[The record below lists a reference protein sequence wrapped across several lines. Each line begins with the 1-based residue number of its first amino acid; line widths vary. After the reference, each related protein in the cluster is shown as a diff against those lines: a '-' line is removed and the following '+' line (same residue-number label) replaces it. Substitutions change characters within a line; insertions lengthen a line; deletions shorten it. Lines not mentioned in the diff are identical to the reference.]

1 MQTTPLS
8 RRGALGA
15 GAAFAAL
22 AMAPRAWAQA
32 SQARAGGP
40 KVFDLVLE
48 HRMVDITGTPRPAMA
63 INGQLPGPALR
74 FREGEVVVINV
85 ANRLREDT
93 SIHWHGLLLPSS
105 QDGVPGISD
114 GFQGIPAGETHQYR
128 YPLIQAGTYWYHS
141 HSATQEQSGIY
152 GPIIIEPKQPDP
164 FAYDR
169 DYIVQLSD
177 WTDESPNRVIA
188 NLKRD
193 PSYYNYSRRT
203 GASLVRDMA
212 AAKDGAERLALV
224 KDRLMWGDMRMDPT
238 DIEDVTG
245 YTFLVNGRSPERN
258 YTALFRPGERV
269 RLRFINAS
277 AMTYQD
283 VRIPGLRMT
292 VVQADG
298 NNVRPVTV
306 DEFRIAPAETL
317 DVVVTPTQ
325 DRQYDILGES
335 MGRQGFAR
343 MTLATREGLPP
354 LPLPAHRPRPVL
366 TMADMG
372 MPASTP
378 GADRGT
384 PRPERDRPGHVAPMG
399 DMGGMDMGGG
409 SMAGM
414 DMGGTQ
420 HGAAAGSQP
429 MAGMDDSRMATPG
442 GGDMPGMDMSGMGKG
457 GAAMGGMQH
466 GNAAGA
472 QSMPGM
478 DHSTMAMPGGSM
490 AGMDHGSMPGMAMPG
505 MDHSKMA
512 MGQNTPANGP
522 TGGQMAMA
530 NQNGMAGMGQ
540 GGMGSMAMADPI
552 QQDTGA
558 PPGAKVLSYR
568 DLKALNNPYGDRKP
582 DRVIEVR
589 LTGNMERYFW
599 SINGNKFSE
608 AQPIV
613 FNYGERVRLHFINET
628 MMNHPMHLHGMWMVP
643 DVGNGAQNPLKHVV
657 NIKPGTEL
665 NVDVVADA
673 EGGWAFHCHLLYHME
688 TGMMRKVVVQRA
700 SAAL

>member
-1 MQTTPLS
+1 MQRNILS
-8 RRGALGA
+8 RRGALGI
-15 GAAFAAL
+15 GAAMAAL
-22 AMAPRAWAQA
+22 TMAPRSWAQG
-32 SQARAGGP
+32 SQAGAGAP

-48 HRMVDITGTPRPAMA
+48 HRMVNITGTPRSAMTV
-63 INGQLPGPALR
+63 NGQLPAPALR
-74 FREGEVVVINV
+74 FREGEEVIINV
-85 ANRLREDT
+85 SNRLTQDT
-93 SIHWHGLLLPSS
+93 SIHWHGLLLPSD
-105 QDGVPGISD
+105 QDGVPGVSD
-114 GFQGIPAGETHQYR
+114 GFQGIPAGTSHQYR
-128 YPLIQAGTYWYHS
+128 FPLKQAGTYWYHS
-141 HSATQEQSGIY
+141 HSATQEQSGLY
-152 GPIIIEPKQPDP
+152 GPIIIEPRRPDP

-169 DYIVQLSD
+169 DYIVELSD
-177 WTDESPNRVIA
+177 WTDENPNRVIA

-212 AAKDGAERLALV
+212 AAKDGAERMALV

-245 YTFLVNGRSPERN
+245 YTFLVNGRPPERN
-258 YTALFRPGERV
+258 YTALFHPGERV
-269 RLRFINAS
+269 RLRFINSS

-298 NNVRPVTV
+298 NNVQPVTV

-317 DVVVTPTQ
+317 DVIVQPTRDEQ
-325 DRQYDILGES
+325 FQILGES

-354 LPLPAHRPRPVL
+354 LPLPPHRPRPVL

-372 MPASTP
+372 MPATTP

-399 DMGGMDMGGG
+399 DMDMSGGSMAGMDMGKGSMGGMDMSGSSMAGMDMGGG

-414 DMGGTQ
+414 G
-420 HGAAAGSQP
+420 HGS
-429 MAGMDDSRMATPG
+429 MT
-442 GGDMPGMDMSGMGKG
+442 
-457 GAAMGGMQH
+457 
-466 GNAAGA
+466 
-472 QSMPGM
+472 MPGM
-478 DHSTMAMPGGSM
+478 DHSRMNMGGM
-490 AGMDHGSMPGMAMPG
+490 QNSMPPGQNMPG
-505 MDHSKMA
+505 MDHSSMPGMQHGA
-512 MGQNTPANGP
+512 MPMGQNTPANGP

-530 NQNGMAGMGQ
+530 NQNGMAGMG
-540 GGMGSMAMADPI
+540 GMQMADPI

-568 DLKALNNPYGDRKP
+568 DLKALNNPWGNRKP

-608 AQPIV
+608 AQPII

-673 EGGWAFHCHLLYHME
+673 VGGWAFHCHLLYHME

>member
-1 MQTTPLS
+1 MERMSLT
-8 RRGALGA
+8 RRGALGWG

-22 AMAPRAWAQA
+22 TGASRSWAQA
-32 SQARAGGP
+32 LQSQPGGP
-40 KVFDLVLE
+40 KVFDLTLE
-48 HRMVDITGTPRPAMA
+48 HRTVDITGTPRSA
-63 INGQLPGPALR
+63 ITVNGQLPAPALR
-74 FREGEVVVINV
+74 FREGEEVIINV

-93 SIHWHGLLLPSS
+93 SIHWHGLLLPSD
-105 QDGVPGISD
+105 QDGVPGISN
-114 GFQGIPAGETHQYR
+114 GFQGIPAGTTHQYR
-128 YPLIQAGTYWYHS
+128 FPLKQAGTYWYHS
-141 HSATQEQSGIY
+141 HSATQEQAGLY
-152 GPIIIEPKQPDP
+152 GPIVIEPRRPDP
-164 FAYDR
+164 FAYNR
-169 DYIVQLSD
+169 DYIVELSD
-177 WTDESPNRVIA
+177 WTNEDPNRVIA

-193 PSYYNYSRRT
+193 PSYYNYDRRT

-212 AAKDGAERLALV
+212 AAKNGTERMALV

-245 YTFLVNGRSPERN
+245 YTFLVNGRAPERN
-258 YTALFRPGERV
+258 FTALFSPGERI
-269 RLRFINAS
+269 RLRFINSS

-298 NNVRPVTV
+298 NNVQPVTV

-317 DVVVTPTQ
+317 DVIVQPPR
-325 DRQYDILGES
+325 DEQYQVLGES

-372 MPASTP
+372 MPAKTP
-378 GADRGT
+378 GADHGT
-384 PRPERDRPGHVAPMG
+384 PRPERDRPGHVAPMDMG
-399 DMGGMDMGGG
+399 SMGGMDMGGG

-414 DMGGTQ
+414 DMSGG
-420 HGAAAGSQP
+420 S
-429 MAGMDDSRMATPG
+429 MAGMPSG
-442 GGDMPGMDMSGMGKG
+442 GGGAPSMRGM
-457 GAAMGGMQH
+457 AMGGMPP
-466 GNAAGA
+466 
-472 QSMPGM
+472 MPGM
-478 DHSTMAMPGGSM
+478 DHSEMAMPAQGGVAS
-490 AGMDHGSMPGMAMPG
+490 SMPG
-505 MDHSKMA
+505 MDHSKMSMPGMT

-522 TGGQMAMA
+522 TGGQMAVA
-530 NQNGMAGMGQ
+530 NQNGMAGMA
-540 GGMGSMAMADPI
+540 GMDSDATAGMQMGDPI

-568 DLKALNNPYGDRKP
+568 DLKALSNPWGDRKP
-582 DRVIEVR
+582 DRIIEVR
-589 LTGNMERYFW
+589 LTGNMDRYFW

-613 FNYGERVRLHFINET
+613 FNYGERVRLRFINET

-688 TGMMRKVVVQRA
+688 TGMMRKVVVQRTSA
-700 SAAL
+700 SL

>member
-1 MQTTPLS
+1 MQNTPLS

-15 GAAFAAL
+15 GAAL
-22 AMAPRAWAQA
+22 ATLTMAPRTWAQP
-32 SQARAGGP
+32 SPSRSGTP

-48 HRMVDITGTPRPAMA
+48 HRMVDITGRPRPGMT
-63 INGQLPGPALR
+63 INGQLPAPALR
-74 FREGEVVVINV
+74 FREGEEVVINV
-85 ANRLREDT
+85 DNRLREHT
-93 SIHWHGLLLPSS
+93 SIHWHGLILPSG
-105 QDGVPGISD
+105 QDGVPGIST
-114 GFQGIPAGETHQYR
+114 GFQGIAAGTAHQYR
-128 YPLIQAGTYWYHS
+128 FPLIQAGTYWYHS
-141 HSATQEQSGIY
+141 HSATQEQSGLY
-152 GPIIIEPKQPDP
+152 GPIVIEPARSDP

-177 WTDESPNRVIA
+177 WTDEDPHRVVA

-193 PSYYNYSRRT
+193 PGYYNYSRRT

-212 AAKDGAERLALV
+212 AAPSGEARAALV
-224 KDRLMWGDMRMDPT
+224 RDRLMWGDMRMDPT

-298 NNVRPVTV
+298 QNVQPVTV

-317 DVVVTPTQ
+317 DVIVQPTQ

-366 TMADMG
+366 SMADMG
-372 MPASTP
+372 VSFGTK

-384 PRPERDRPGHVAPMG
+384 LRPETDRPGHVTP
-399 DMGGMDMGGG
+399 MDMGN
-409 SMAGM
+409 M
-414 DMGGTQ
+414 Q
-420 HGAAAGSQP
+420 HGAPSAEPS
-429 MAGMDDSRMATPG
+429 MA
-442 GGDMPGMDMSGMGKG
+442 
-457 GAAMGGMQH
+457 
-466 GNAAGA
+466 
-472 QSMPGM
+472 GM
-478 DHSTMAMPGGSM
+478 DHSTMDHSAMAMPAQGSM
-490 AGMDHGSMPGMAMPG
+490 AGMDHGAAGGMAMG
-505 MDHSKMA
+505 
-512 MGQNTPANGP
+512 
-522 TGGQMAMA
+522 
-530 NQNGMAGMGQ
+530 
-540 GGMGSMAMADPI
+540 DPI

-568 DLKALNNPYGDRKP
+568 DLKALNNPYGNRKP
-582 DRVIEVR
+582 DRVIEMR

-657 NIKPGTEL
+657 NIKPGSEM

-688 TGMMRKVVVQRA
+688 TGMMRKIVVQRTSA
-700 SAAL
+700 SL

>member
-1 MQTTPLS
+1 M
-8 RRGALGA
+8 
-15 GAAFAAL
+15 
-22 AMAPRAWAQA
+22 
-32 SQARAGGP
+32 
-40 KVFDLVLE
+40 FDLVLE
-48 HRMVDITGTPRPAMA
+48 HRMVDITGRQSPAMT
-63 INGQLPGPALR
+63 INGQLPAPALR
-74 FREGEVVVINV
+74 FREGEEVIINV
-85 ANRLREDT
+85 ANRLTEDT
-93 SIHWHGLLLPSS
+93 SIHWHGLLLPSG
-105 QDGVPGISD
+105 QDGVPGVSD
-114 GFQGIPAGETHQYR
+114 GFQGIPAGTSHQYR
-128 YPLIQAGTYWYHS
+128 FPLKQAGTYWYHS
-141 HSATQEQSGIY
+141 HSATQEQSGLY
-152 GPIIIEPKQPDP
+152 GPIIIEPARPDP

-177 WTDESPNRVIA
+177 WTDENPNRVIA

-212 AAKDGAERLALV
+212 AAQSGEERAALV

-245 YTFLVNGRSPERN
+245 YTFLVNGRAPERN

-269 RLRFINAS
+269 RLRFINGS

-317 DVVVTPTQ
+317 DVIVTPTQ

-354 LPLPAHRPRPVL
+354 LPLPPHRPRPVL
-366 TMADMG
+366 SMADMG
-372 MPASTP
+372 MPATTP

-384 PRPERDRPGHVAPMG
+384 PRPETDRVGHVAPM
-399 DMGGMDMGGG
+399 DMGGMA
-409 SMAGM
+409 MAGM
-414 DMGGTQ
+414 Q
-420 HGAAAGSQP
+420 HGGSAGAQP
-429 MAGMDDSRMATPG
+429 MAGMDHG
-442 GGDMPGMDMSGMGKG
+442 
-457 GAAMGGMQH
+457 AMGGM
-466 GNAAGA
+466 
-472 QSMPGM
+472 P
-478 DHSTMAMPGGSM
+478 
-490 AGMDHGSMPGMAMPG
+490 
-505 MDHSKMA
+505 
-512 MGQNTPANGP
+512 
-522 TGGQMAMA
+522 
-530 NQNGMAGMGQ
+530 
-540 GGMGSMAMADPI
+540 MADPI

-568 DLKALNNPYGDRKP
+568 DLKALNNPWGNRKP

-599 SINGNKFSE
+599 SINGNKYSE

-643 DVGNGAQNPLKHVV
+643 DVGNGALNPLKHVV
-657 NIKPGTEL
+657 NIKPGTEM

-688 TGMMRKVVVQRA
+688 TGMMRKVIVQRA

>member
-1 MQTTPLS
+1 
-8 RRGALGA
+8 
-15 GAAFAAL
+15 
-22 AMAPRAWAQA
+22 
-32 SQARAGGP
+32 
-40 KVFDLVLE
+40 
-48 HRMVDITGTPRPAMA
+48 
-63 INGQLPGPALR
+63 
-74 FREGEVVVINV
+74 
-85 ANRLREDT
+85 
-93 SIHWHGLLLPSS
+93 
-105 QDGVPGISD
+105 
-114 GFQGIPAGETHQYR
+114 
-128 YPLIQAGTYWYHS
+128 
-141 HSATQEQSGIY
+141 
-152 GPIIIEPKQPDP
+152 
-164 FAYDR
+164 
-169 DYIVQLSD
+169 
-177 WTDESPNRVIA
+177 
-188 NLKRD
+188 
-193 PSYYNYSRRT
+193 
-203 GASLVRDMA
+203 
-212 AAKDGAERLALV
+212 
-224 KDRLMWGDMRMDPT
+224 
-238 DIEDVTG
+238 
-245 YTFLVNGRSPERN
+245 
-258 YTALFRPGERV
+258 
-269 RLRFINAS
+269 
-277 AMTYQD
+277 MTYQD

-298 NNVRPVTV
+298 NNVQPVTV
-306 DEFRIAPAETL
+306 DEFRITPAETL
-317 DVVVTPTQ
+317 DVIVTPTQ

-354 LPLPAHRPRPVL
+354 LPLPQHRPRPVL

-372 MPASTP
+372 MPATTP

-384 PRPERDRPGHVAPMG
+384 PRPEKDRPGHVAPMAPM
-399 DMGGMDMGGG
+399 DMGNMDMGGASG
-409 SMAGM
+409 DQMAGM
-414 DMGGTQ
+414 D
-420 HGAAAGSQP
+420 
-429 MAGMDDSRMATPG
+429 
-442 GGDMPGMDMSGMGKG
+442 
-457 GAAMGGMQH
+457 
-466 GNAAGA
+466 
-472 QSMPGM
+472 
-478 DHSTMAMPGGSM
+478 HSKMAMPGMGGI
-490 AGMDHGSMPGMAMPG
+490 AGMDHGSMAGMAMPGMAG

-512 MGQNTPANGP
+512 MPGMDGMAGMDHDSMAGMAMPGMAGMDHSKMAMPGMNHGGMPMGQNTPANGP

-530 NQNGMAGMGQ
+530 DQNGMAGMG
-540 GGMGSMAMADPI
+540 GMQMADPI

-568 DLKALNNPYGDRKP
+568 DLKALNNPWGNRKP

-688 TGMMRKVVVQRA
+688 TGMMRKVVVQRT

>member
-8 RRGALGA
+8 RRSALGA
-15 GAAFAAL
+15 GAALAAL
-22 AMAPRAWAQA
+22 TMAPRSWAQPA
-32 SQARAGGP
+32 QAKAGGP

-48 HRMVDITGTPRPAMA
+48 HRMVDITGRPRPAMT
-63 INGQLPGPALR
+63 INGQLPAPALR
-74 FREGEVVVINV
+74 FREGEEVVINV
-85 ANRLREDT
+85 TNRLREDT
-93 SIHWHGLLLPSS
+93 SIHWHGLLLPSG
-105 QDGVPGISD
+105 QDGVPGISN
-114 GFQGIPAGETHQYR
+114 GFQGIPAGTAHQYR
-128 YPLIQAGTYWYHS
+128 FPLIQAGTYWYHS
-141 HSATQEQSGIY
+141 HSATQEQSGLY
-152 GPIIIEPKQPDP
+152 GPIIIEPARPDP

-177 WTDESPNRVIA
+177 WTDENPNRVIA

-212 AAKDGAERLALV
+212 VAKSGEERAALI

-269 RLRFINAS
+269 RVRFINAS

-292 VVQADG
+292 VIQADG
-298 NNVRPVTV
+298 NNVQPVTV

-317 DVVVTPTQ
+317 DVIVTPTE

-366 TMADMG
+366 SMADMG
-372 MPASTP
+372 MPATTP

-384 PRPERDRPGHVAPMG
+384 PRPERDRPGHVAPM
-399 DMGGMDMGGG
+399 DMG
-409 SMAGM
+409 SM
-414 DMGGTQ
+414 Q
-420 HGAAAGSQP
+420 HGASSGSQP
-429 MAGMDDSRMATPG
+429 MAGMDHSKMAMPNG
-442 GGDMPGMDMSGMGKG
+442 G
-457 GAAMGGMQH
+457 
-466 GNAAGA
+466 
-472 QSMPGM
+472 SMPGM
-478 DHSTMAMPGGSM
+478 DHSAMSTGG
-490 AGMDHGSMPGMAMPG
+490 P
-505 MDHSKMA
+505 MA
-512 MGQNTPANGP
+512 MG
-522 TGGQMAMA
+522 
-530 NQNGMAGMGQ
+530 NQNGMAGMDHGAA
-540 GGMGSMAMADPI
+540 GGMTMADPI

-558 PPGAKVLSYR
+558 PAGAKVLSYR

-665 NVDVVADA
+665 NVDVAADA

>member
-1 MQTTPLS
+1 MQQKSLT
-8 RRGALGA
+8 RRGALGI
-15 GAAFAAL
+15 GAAMAAL
-22 AMAPRAWAQA
+22 TMGPRAWAQSA
-32 SQARAGGP
+32 QPRAGGP

-48 HRMVDITGTPRPAMA
+48 HRMVDITGTPRTAMT
-63 INGQLPGPALR
+63 INGQLPAPALR
-74 FREGEVVVINV
+74 FREGEEVVINV
-85 ANRLREDT
+85 ANKLSEDT
-93 SIHWHGLLLPSS
+93 SIHWHGLLLPSG
-105 QDGVPGISD
+105 QDGVPGVSD
-114 GFQGIPAGETHQYR
+114 GFQGIPAGTNHQYR
-128 YPLIQAGTYWYHS
+128 FPLKQAGTYWYHS
-141 HSATQEQSGIY
+141 HSATQEQSGLY
-152 GPIIIEPKQPDP
+152 GPIVIEPRRPDP

-169 DYIVQLSD
+169 DYIVELSD
-177 WTDESPNRVIA
+177 WTDENPNRVIA

-193 PSYYNYSRRT
+193 PSYYNYARRT
-203 GASLVRDMA
+203 GVSLVRDMA
-212 AAKDGAERLALV
+212 AAKDESERMALI
-224 KDRLMWGDMRMDPT
+224 KDRLTWGDMRMDPT

-258 YTALFRPGERV
+258 YTALFRPGERI
-269 RLRFINAS
+269 RLRFINSS

-298 NNVRPVTV
+298 NNVQPVTV

-317 DVVVTPTQ
+317 DVIVQPTRDEQ
-325 DRQYDILGES
+325 FQILGES

-343 MTLATREGLPP
+343 MTLATREGLPL
-354 LPLPAHRPRPVL
+354 LPLPPHRPRPVL

-372 MPASTP
+372 MPATTP

-384 PRPERDRPGHVAPMG
+384 PRPEKDRPGHVAPMAPM
-399 DMGGMDMGGG
+399 DMGKMDMGGAPGDQMAGMDHSKMAMPGQG

-414 DMGGTQ
+414 D
-420 HGAAAGSQP
+420 
-429 MAGMDDSRMATPG
+429 PG
-442 GGDMPGMDMSGMGKG
+442 
-457 GAAMGGMQH
+457 
-466 GNAAGA
+466 
-472 QSMPGM
+472 SMPG
-478 DHSTMAMPGGSM
+478 M
-490 AGMDHGSMPGMAMPG
+490 AGMDHSKMTMPGQSGMAGMDPGSMPGMAMAGKAG
-505 MDHSKMA
+505 MDHGGMA

-530 NQNGMAGMGQ
+530 DQNGMAGMG
-540 GGMGSMAMADPI
+540 GMQMADPI

-568 DLKALNNPYGDRKP
+568 DLKALNNPWANRKF
-582 DRVIEVR
+582 DRVIEIR

-599 SINGNKFSE
+599 SINGNKYSE

-688 TGMMRKVVVQRA
+688 TGMMRKVVVQRTSA
-700 SAAL
+700 SL

>member
-1 MQTTPLS
+1 
-8 RRGALGA
+8 
-15 GAAFAAL
+15 
-22 AMAPRAWAQA
+22 
-32 SQARAGGP
+32 
-40 KVFDLVLE
+40 
-48 HRMVDITGTPRPAMA
+48 
-63 INGQLPGPALR
+63 
-74 FREGEVVVINV
+74 
-85 ANRLREDT
+85 
-93 SIHWHGLLLPSS
+93 
-105 QDGVPGISD
+105 
-114 GFQGIPAGETHQYR
+114 
-128 YPLIQAGTYWYHS
+128 
-141 HSATQEQSGIY
+141 
-152 GPIIIEPKQPDP
+152 
-164 FAYDR
+164 
-169 DYIVQLSD
+169 
-177 WTDESPNRVIA
+177 
-188 NLKRD
+188 
-193 PSYYNYSRRT
+193 
-203 GASLVRDMA
+203 
-212 AAKDGAERLALV
+212 
-224 KDRLMWGDMRMDPT
+224 
-238 DIEDVTG
+238 
-245 YTFLVNGRSPERN
+245 
-258 YTALFRPGERV
+258 
-269 RLRFINAS
+269 
-277 AMTYQD
+277 MTYQD

-298 NNVRPVTV
+298 NNVQPVTV
-306 DEFRIAPAETL
+306 DEFRITPAETL
-317 DVVVTPTQ
+317 DVIVTPTQ

-354 LPLPAHRPRPVL
+354 LPLPQHRPRPVL

-372 MPASTP
+372 MPATTP

-384 PRPERDRPGHVAPMG
+384 PRPEKDRPGHVAPMAPM
-399 DMGGMDMGGG
+399 DMGNMDMGGASG
-409 SMAGM
+409 DQMA
-414 DMGGTQ
+414 
-420 HGAAAGSQP
+420 
-429 MAGMDDSRMATPG
+429 
-442 GGDMPGMDMSGMGKG
+442 
-457 GAAMGGMQH
+457 
-466 GNAAGA
+466 
-472 QSMPGM
+472 
-478 DHSTMAMPGGSM
+478 
-490 AGMDHGSMPGMAMPG
+490 G

-512 MGQNTPANGP
+512 MPGMNHGGMPMGQNTPANGP

-530 NQNGMAGMGQ
+530 DQNGMAGMG
-540 GGMGSMAMADPI
+540 GMQMADPI

-568 DLKALNNPYGDRKP
+568 DLKALNNPWGNRKP

-688 TGMMRKVVVQRA
+688 TGMMRKVVVQRT

>member
-1 MQTTPLS
+1 MQTGIT
-8 RRGALGA
+8 RRGTLGL
-15 GAAFAAL
+15 GAAL
-22 AMAPRAWAQA
+22 AGLVALPRAWAQA
-32 SQARAGGP
+32 SQSRAGGP

-48 HRMVDITGTPRPAMA
+48 HRMVDITGTARPAMTV
-63 INGQLPGPALR
+63 NGQLPAPALR
-74 FREGEVVVINV
+74 FREGEEVIVNV
-85 ANRLREDT
+85 ANRLREET
-93 SIHWHGLLLPSS
+93 SIHWHGLLLPSG
-105 QDGVPGISD
+105 QDGVPGVSD
-114 GFQGIPAGETHQYR
+114 GFQGIPAGTTHQYR
-128 YPLIQAGTYWYHS
+128 FPLKQAGTYWSHS
-141 HSATQEQSGIY
+141 HSATQEQSGLY
-152 GPIIIEPKQPDP
+152 GPIVIEPARPDP

-169 DYIVQLSD
+169 DYIVELSD
-177 WTDESPNRVIA
+177 WTDETPDRVIA

-193 PSYYNYSRRT
+193 PGYYNYQRRT
-203 GASLVRDMA
+203 AASLVRDMMA
-212 AAKDGAERLALV
+212 AQNGAERLALV
-224 KDRLMWGDMRMDPT
+224 KDRLAWGDMRMDPT

-258 YTALFRPGERV
+258 FTALFRPGERV
-269 RLRFINAS
+269 RLRFINSS

-298 NNVRPVTV
+298 NNVQPVMSTNSASRPP
-306 DEFRIAPAETL
+306 RRWMSSSSLPA
-317 DVVVTPTQ
+317 DQ
-325 DRQYDILGES
+325 QYQILAES

-354 LPLPAHRPRPVL
+354 LPLPQHRPRPQL
-366 TMADMG
+366 TMADMA
-372 MPASTP
+372 MPATTP

-384 PRPERDRPGHVAPMG
+384 TRPEKDRPGHVAPM
-399 DMGGMDMGGG
+399 DMGNMDMG
-409 SMAGM
+409 
-414 DMGGTQ
+414 
-420 HGAAAGSQP
+420 AGSAASTP
-429 MAGMDDSRMATPG
+429 MAGMD
-442 GGDMPGMDMSGMGKG
+442 
-457 GAAMGGMQH
+457 
-466 GNAAGA
+466 
-472 QSMPGM
+472 
-478 DHSTMAMPGGSM
+478 HSQ
-490 AGMDHGSMPGMAMPG
+490 MAMPG
-505 MDHSKMA
+505 MDHSRAPMAGMDHSSMMGMDHSNMPGMKMQGMDHGTMA
-512 MGQNTPANGP
+512 MGAQP
-522 TGGQMAMA
+522 
-530 NQNGMAGMGQ
+530 MAGMDH
-540 GGMGSMAMADPI
+540 GGMGGMQMSDPI

-568 DLKALNNPYGDRKP
+568 DLKALDNPWGNRKP

-599 SINGNKFSE
+599 SINGNKYSE

-628 MMNHPMHLHGMWMVP
+628 MMNHPMHLHGMWLVP
-643 DVGNGAQNPLKHVV
+643 DVGNGARNPLKHVV

>member
-1 MQTTPLS
+1 MQDKSLT
-8 RRGALGA
+8 RRGALGF
-15 GAAFAAL
+15 GAAFTAL
-22 AMAPRAWAQA
+22 TMGPRAWAQSA
-32 SQARAGGP
+32 QIQAGSP
-40 KVFDLVLE
+40 KVFNLVLE
-48 HRMVDITGTPRPAMA
+48 HRIVDITGTPHSAMT
-63 INGQLPGPALR
+63 INGQLPAPALR
-74 FREGEVVVINV
+74 FREGEEVVINV
-85 ANRLREDT
+85 ANKLREDT
-93 SIHWHGLLLPSS
+93 SIHWHGLLLPSD

-114 GFQGIPAGETHQYR
+114 GFQGIPAGGTHQYR
-128 YPLIQAGTYWYHS
+128 FPLKQAGTYWYHS
-141 HSATQEQSGIY
+141 HSATQEQSGLY
-152 GPIIIEPKQPDP
+152 GPIIIEPRRPDP
-164 FAYDR
+164 FGYDR
-169 DYIVQLSD
+169 DYIVELSD
-177 WTDESPNRVIA
+177 WTDENPNRVIA

-212 AAKDGAERLALV
+212 ERMALV

-245 YTFLVNGRSPERN
+245 YTFLVNGRSPDRN
-258 YTALFRPGERV
+258 YTALFRPGERI
-269 RLRFINAS
+269 RLRFINSS

-298 NNVRPVTV
+298 NNVQPVVV

-317 DVVVTPTQ
+317 DVIVRPTRDEQ
-325 DRQYDILGES
+325 FQILGES

-372 MPASTP
+372 MPATTP

-384 PRPERDRPGHVAPMG
+384 PRPETDRVGHVAPM
-399 DMGGMDMGGG
+399 DMGNMGG
-409 SMAGM
+409 
-414 DMGGTQ
+414 
-420 HGAAAGSQP
+420 
-429 MAGMDDSRMATPG
+429 
-442 GGDMPGMDMSGMGKG
+442 
-457 GAAMGGMQH
+457 
-466 GNAAGA
+466 
-472 QSMPGM
+472 
-478 DHSTMAMPGGSM
+478 M
-490 AGMDHGSMPGMAMPG
+490 AGMDHSQMTMPGMPAPGAAASMPG

-512 MGQNTPANGP
+512 MAGMDHTSMPGMAMPEMNMPGMQAPSSAAPMAGMDHSKMAMLGMDHSNMPGMAMPGMNHGGMPMGQNTPSNGP
-522 TGGQMAMA
+522 AGGQMAMA
-530 NQNGMAGMGQ
+530 NQNGMAGMNH
-540 GGMGSMAMADPI
+540 GGMGSMQMADPI

-558 PPGAKVLSYR
+558 PEGTKVLSYR
-568 DLKALNNPYGDRKP
+568 DLKALNNPWGNRQP
-582 DRVIEVR
+582 DRTIEIR

-688 TGMMRKVVVQRA
+688 TGMMRKVVVQRTSA
-700 SAAL
+700 SL

>member
-8 RRGALGA
+8 RRTALGA
-15 GAAFAAL
+15 GAALAAL
-22 AMAPRAWAQA
+22 TMAPRAWAQA
-32 SQARAGGP
+32 SQARAGGS
-40 KVFDLVLE
+40 KAFDLVLE
-48 HRMVDITGTPRPAMA
+48 HRMVDITGRQRPAMTV
-63 INGQLPGPALR
+63 NGQLPAPALR
-74 FREGEVVVINV
+74 FREGEEVVINV
-85 ANRLREDT
+85 DNRLREDT
-93 SIHWHGLLLPSS
+93 SIHWHGLILPSG
-105 QDGVPGISD
+105 QDGVPGISN
-114 GFQGIPAGETHQYR
+114 GFQGIPAGTMHQYR
-128 YPLIQAGTYWYHS
+128 FPLIQAGTYWYHS
-141 HSATQEQSGIY
+141 HSATQEQSGLY
-152 GPIIIEPKQPDP
+152 GPIVIEPRQPDP

-177 WTDESPNRVIA
+177 WTDELPARVIA

-193 PSYYNYSRRT
+193 PGYYNYSKRT

-212 AAKDGAERLALV
+212 AASSGDERMALV

-298 NNVRPVTV
+298 NNVQPVAV

-317 DVVVTPTQ
+317 DVIVQPTQ

-343 MTLATREGLPP
+343 MTLATQEGLPP
-354 LPLPAHRPRPVL
+354 LPLPPHRPRPVL
-366 TMADMG
+366 SMADMG
-372 MPASTP
+372 MSFGAK

-384 PRPERDRPGHVAPMG
+384 PRPETDRVGHVAPM
-399 DMGGMDMGGG
+399 DMGGMDM
-409 SMAGM
+409 S
-414 DMGGTQ
+414 
-420 HGAAAGSQP
+420 GAAG
-429 MAGMDDSRMATPG
+429 
-442 GGDMPGMDMSGMGKG
+442 G
-457 GAAMGGMQH
+457 GAAMGGTQH
-466 GNAAGA
+466 VMPAGA
-472 QSMPGM
+472 PP
-478 DHSTMAMPGGSM
+478 MA
-490 AGMDHGSMPGMAMPG
+490 G

-512 MGQNTPANGP
+512 MGQNTPAN
-522 TGGQMAMA
+522 
-530 NQNGMAGMGQ
+530 QNGMAGMDHGAAS
-540 GGMGSMAMADPI
+540 GMQMADPI

-568 DLKALNNPYGDRKP
+568 DLKALNNPYGNRKP

-657 NIKPGTEL
+657 NIKPGTEM

>member
-22 AMAPRAWAQA
+22 AMTPRAWAQA
-32 SQARAGGP
+32 SQAKAGGP

-48 HRMVDITGTPRPAMA
+48 HRMVDITGTPRPAMTV
-63 INGQLPGPALR
+63 NGQLPAPALR
-74 FREGEVVVINV
+74 FREGEEVVINV

-93 SIHWHGLLLPSS
+93 SIHWHGLILPSG
-105 QDGVPGISD
+105 QDGVPGVSD
-114 GFQGIPAGETHQYR
+114 GFQGIPAGATHQYR
-128 YPLIQAGTYWYHS
+128 FPLIQAGTYWYHS
-141 HSATQEQSGIY
+141 HSATQEQSGLY
-152 GPIIIEPKQPDP
+152 GPIVIEPRQPDP

-177 WTDESPNRVIA
+177 WTDETPDRVIA

-193 PSYYNYSRRT
+193 PSYYNYARRT
-203 GASLVRDMA
+203 GTSLVRDMT
-212 AAKDGAERLALV
+212 AAKDGAERMALV

-269 RLRFINAS
+269 RLRFINGS

-317 DVVVTPTQ
+317 DVIVTPTQ

-343 MTLATREGLPP
+343 MTLATREGLLP

-372 MPASTP
+372 MPARTP

-384 PRPERDRPGHVAPMG
+384 PRPETDRPGHVAPMG
-399 DMGGMDMGGG
+399 NMGGMGGIDMGGG

-414 DMGGTQ
+414 PSGGA
-420 HGAAAGSQP
+420 GASSMPG
-429 MAGMDDSRMATPG
+429 MATG
-442 GGDMPGMDMSGMGKG
+442 GATMAGMDMSGMD
-457 GAAMGGMQH
+457 MSGMQH
-466 GNAAGA
+466 GGAAGT
-472 QSMPGM
+472 QP
-478 DHSTMAMPGGSM
+478 M
-490 AGMDHGSMPGMAMPG
+490 AGMNHGSMPGIAMPG
-505 MDHSKMA
+505 DGAMAGMSHGGMA

-530 NQNGMAGMGQ
+530 NQNGMSGMG
-540 GGMGSMAMADPI
+540 GMAMADPI

-568 DLKALNNPYGDRKP
+568 DLKALNNPWGTRKP

-599 SINGNKFSE
+599 SINGNKYSE

-688 TGMMRKVVVQRA
+688 TGMMRKVVVQRT